1 MAQRAS
7 DLAYARLRADIVDWR
22 IPPGTVL
29 AETELSVRLGVSRTP
44 IREALGRLVAD
55 GLAAP
60 QGRRGVMVTA
70 ASLEDA
76 RDLFDV
82 RVALDGRAAALAAHR
97 ADRAVFAD
105 LADRLRTAAEVLG
118 RAAGPDQEPHIPDS
132 VAVPQPAIVP
142 GPGAVPQP
150 ADPAVPPDGNHERA
164 DDYYALVGLLDEAI
178 DTAVA
183 NPHLLEAQ
191 RRLRTQLTRLRRLAR
206 DNPRRL
212 ARSALEH
219 AAIAEAIAG
228 GDADLAVAATRL
240 HLANA
245 LAGITTAIA
254 VPRETAR

>member
-60 QGRRGVMVTA
+60 QGGRGVMVTEV
-70 ASLEDA
+70 SLEDA
-76 RDLFDV
+76 RNLFDV
-82 RVALDGRAAALAAHR
+82 RVGLDGRAAALAAHR
-97 ADRAVFAD
+97 ADRAVFDD
-105 LADRLRTAAEVLG
+105 LADRLRTAAEVLN
-118 RAAGPDQEPHIPDS
+118 RAADQDRGPHIPDS
-132 VAVPQPAIVP
+132 VAVPRP
-142 GPGAVPQP
+142 GDVPQP
-150 ADPAVPPDGNHERA
+150 ADPAGMSDGNHERA

-178 DTAVA
+178 DTSVG

-212 ARSALEH
+212 AASALEH

-254 VPRETAR
+254 VPRETVR